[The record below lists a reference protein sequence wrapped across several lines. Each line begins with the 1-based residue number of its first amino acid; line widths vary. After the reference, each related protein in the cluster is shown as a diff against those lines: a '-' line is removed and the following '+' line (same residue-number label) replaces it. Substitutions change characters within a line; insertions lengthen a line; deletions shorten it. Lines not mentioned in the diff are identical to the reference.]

1 MEDLSVKELAEE
13 LNITKQAIHKKIARL
28 PTELTPNKING
39 AYRLSP
45 EIVDFIKNSTNEK
58 PTDNQQNNQRV
69 EGEVVA
75 LKMLIEELKEE
86 KKKLYKQLDQK
97 DSQLH
102 QVQKLVDQQ
111 QQLTLQA
118 NRQNERLQLQLNQFK
133 KEEKEKHEEEDN
145 KIEEKKE
152 KKWWYFWT

>member
-13 LNITKQAIHKKIARL
+13 LNITKQAIHKKIAQL
-28 PTELTPNKING
+28 PTELMPNKING

-45 EIVDFIKNSTNEK
+45 KTIDFIKKSTNEK
-58 PTDNQQNNQRV
+58 TTDNQQNNQPV

-86 KKKLYKQLDQK
+86 KDKLYKQLDQK
-97 DSQLH
+97 DNQLH
-102 QVQKLVDQQ
+102 QAQKLVDQQ

-118 NRQNERLQLQLNQFK
+118 NRRNERLQLQLNQF
-133 KEEKEKHEEEDN
+133 EEEEIEKHQEEDS
-145 KIEEKKE
+145 KIVE
-152 KKWWYFWT
+152 KKWWHFWN

>member
-1 MEDLSVKELAEE
+1 MGDLSVKQLAEE
-13 LNITKQAIHKKIARL
+13 LNITKQAVHKKIAQL
-28 PTELTPNKING
+28 PTELTPNKVNG

-45 EIVDFIKNSTNEK
+45 KIVDFIKNSTNYQS
-58 PTDNQQNNQRV
+58 TDNQQVNQPV

-75 LKMLIEELKEE
+75 LKMFIDELKEE
-86 KKKLYKQLDQK
+86 KEKLYKQLDQK

-118 NRQNERLQLQLNQFK
+118 NRQNERLQLQLDQY
-133 KEEKEKHEEEDN
+133 EEEEIEKHQEEDN
-145 KIEEKKE
+145 KIEEKK
-152 KKWWYFWT
+152 WWHFWN

>member
-1 MEDLSVKELAEE
+1 MGDLSVKELAEE
-13 LNITKQAIHKKIARL
+13 LNVTKQAIHKKITQL
-28 PTELTPNKING
+28 PTELTPKKVNG

-45 EIVDFIKNSTNEK
+45 EIVDIIRNSTNEQ
-58 PTDNQQNNQRV
+58 PTDNQQNNQPV

-75 LKMLIEELKEE
+75 LKMLVDELKEE
-86 KKKLYKQLDQK
+86 KEKLYKQLDQK

-118 NRQNERLQLQLNQFK
+118 NRQNERLQLQLDQF
-133 KEEKEKHEEEDN
+133 EEEEDN
-145 KIEEKKE
+145 KTDE
-152 KKWWYFWT
+152 KKWWHFWN

>member
-1 MEDLSVKELAEE
+1 MFNVGDLSVKELAEE
-13 LNITKQAIHKKIARL
+13 LNVTKQAIHKKITQL
-28 PTELTPNKING
+28 PTELTPNKVNG

-45 EIVDFIKNSTNEK
+45 KIVDIIRNSTNEQ
-58 PTDNQQNNQRV
+58 PTDNQQNNQPI

-75 LKMLIEELKEE
+75 LKMLIDELKEE
-86 KKKLYKQLDQK
+86 KEKLYKQLDQK

-118 NRQNERLQLQLNQFK
+118 NRQNERLQLQLDEFE
-133 KEEKEKHEEEDN
+133 EEKIKKKQEENN
-145 KIEEKKE
+145 KIEK
-152 KKWWYFWT
+152 KKWWQFWN